1 MLSRGVCPVNLSA
14 FDMVRA
20 WAALTGLV
28 LAAVYFLVLFL
39 GHEPS
44 QMITMLVAGIGG
56 FELFL
61 VGQDYLLRG
70 RKHG

>member
-1 MLSRGVCPVNLSA
+1 MKLST
-14 FDMVRA
+14 FDMVRV

-28 LAAVYFLVLFL
+28 LAAVYFLVMLV
-39 GHEPS
+39 GQEPS
-44 QMITMLVAGIGG
+44 QMITLLVGGIGG

-70 RKHG
+70 REHG

>member
-1 MLSRGVCPVNLSA
+1 MKLST
-14 FDMVRA
+14 FDMVRV

-28 LAAVYFLVLFL
+28 LAAVYFLVMIL
-39 GHEPS
+39 GREPS
-44 QMITMLVAGIGG
+44 QMVTMLVAGIGG

-70 RKHG
+70 REHG

>member
-1 MLSRGVCPVNLSA
+1 MNLST
-14 FDMVRA
+14 FDMVRV

-28 LAAVYFLVLFL
+28 LAAVYFLVMVL
-39 GHEPS
+39 GHQPS
-44 QMITMLVAGIGG
+44 QMISMLVAGIGG

-70 RKHG
+70 REHG

>member
-1 MLSRGVCPVNLSA
+1 MSLDT
-14 FDMVRA
+14 FDMVRV

-28 LAAVYFLVLFL
+28 LAAVYFLVLLL

-44 QMITMLVAGIGG
+44 QTLVMLVAGIGG

-61 VGQDYLLRG
+61 FGQDRLNQG
-70 RKHG
+70 REHG

>member
-1 MLSRGVCPVNLSA
+1 MNLST
-14 FDMVRA
+14 FDMVRV

-28 LAAVYFLVLFL
+28 LATVYFLVMAL

-44 QMITMLVAGIGG
+44 QTITMLVAGIGG

-70 RKHG
+70 REHG

>member
-1 MLSRGVCPVNLSA
+1 VKLST
-14 FDMVRA
+14 FDMVRV

-28 LAAVYFLVLFL
+28 LAAVYFLVLML

-44 QMITMLVAGIGG
+44 QVITLLVGGIGG

-70 RKHG
+70 REHG